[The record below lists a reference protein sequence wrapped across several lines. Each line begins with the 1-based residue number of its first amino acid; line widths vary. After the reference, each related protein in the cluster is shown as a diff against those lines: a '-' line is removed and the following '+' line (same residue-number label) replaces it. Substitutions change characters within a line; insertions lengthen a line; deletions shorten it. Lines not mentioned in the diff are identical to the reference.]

1 MACEVLHF
9 FRTSFCVSHQA
20 WLYCHIAM
28 DDQSKYDARAKVAKA
43 LAHPT
48 RLYVLDLLQER
59 ERSVTE
65 LTESVGSDQSTVSK
79 HLSILRE
86 VHLVTCR
93 KEGTTVYYGLC
104 CPCIDG
110 FFACLESVVRSDV
123 CHRQTALQ

>member
-1 MACEVLHF
+1 MKDRL
-9 FRTSFCVSHQA
+9 
-20 WLYCHIAM
+20 
-28 DDQSKYDARAKVAKA
+28 KYDARAKVAKA

-65 LTESVGSDQSTVSK
+65 LTESVGADQSTVSK

-86 VHLVTCR
+86 VHLVTSR

-104 CPCIDG
+104 CACIEG
-110 FFACLESVVRSDV
+110 FFSCLESVVRSDV
-123 CHRQTALQ
+123 CHRQSAMK